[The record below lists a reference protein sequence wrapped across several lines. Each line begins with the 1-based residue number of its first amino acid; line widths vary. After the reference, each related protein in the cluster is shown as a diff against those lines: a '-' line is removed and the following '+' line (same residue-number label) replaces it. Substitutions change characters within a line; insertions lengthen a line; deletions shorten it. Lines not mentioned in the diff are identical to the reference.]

1 MTGDDG
7 ELFGYHDDHL
17 EFFQSVSNTLQGFMS
32 FEDHCLNYGPSD
44 VPWWQQNAEFA
55 SCREEVEFDAEESPS
70 QRKLMLTQSSL
81 SSSLLEEEEEVVVE
95 IEEMSQQ
102 ELVADMDKFK
112 HHEKKPKKRGEK
124 RQREPSFAFITKSE
138 VDHLE
143 DGYRWRKYGQK
154 SVKNSP
160 FPRSYYRC
168 TTQKCQVRK
177 RVERS
182 YQNPSTVITT
192 YEGKHTHAS
201 SETTPRV
208 QYFPMTPPPSA
219 AVKAPSLIH
228 HHHHHHLL
236 MQQQHLL
243 GGIEHLN
250 M

>member
-143 DGYRWRKYGQK
+143 DGYR
-154 SVKNSP
+154 
-160 FPRSYYRC
+160 SYYRC
-168 TTQKCQVRK
+168 TTQKCQF
-177 RVERS
+177 ELDAS
-182 YQNPSTVITT
+182 YMTGPWAQF
-192 YEGKHTHAS
+192 S
-201 SETTPRV
+201 SSNNSSPLPIFSKSPRGGAMSPV
-208 QYFPMTPPPSA
+208 GNNHVVGLAY
-219 AVKAPSLIH
+219 VLSLI
-228 HHHHHHLL
+228 LSTYAKIAPIGKD
-236 MQQQHLL
+236 QKK
-243 GGIEHLN
+243 GGHSTLAIYVTKHVAFGN
-250 M
+250 IGI